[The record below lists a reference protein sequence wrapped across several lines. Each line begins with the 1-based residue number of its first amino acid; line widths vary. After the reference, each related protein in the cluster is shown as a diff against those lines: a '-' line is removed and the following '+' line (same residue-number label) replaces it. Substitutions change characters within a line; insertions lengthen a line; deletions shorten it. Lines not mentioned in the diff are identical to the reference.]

1 MVKHAN
7 RSINRAKEV
16 KVRCISIG
24 ILSVFV
30 PIILGI
36 AGDIPDFEAF
46 FINATMRIDYYHTG
60 NAAGETITLDQ
71 IYREGK
77 WAGNPHSLIDP
88 INQGRY
94 QVLVSEKKSGNLIY
108 SRGYDSYFAEY
119 QTTASAKNGIRR
131 VYSESVL
138 IPYPKD
144 TILVT
149 IERRQRD
156 QTVTPVFRD
165 TIDPGSYHIIRQT
178 PGRGHLVIPVV
189 HNGDPVDHVDLVVL
203 AEGYQPDDSLKFR
216 KDLKKFS
223 DIFFA
228 WEPYKSQTEKFNYT
242 GIFAPS
248 LDAGVDEPRR
258 NRYKRTAVGATFN
271 SLDSERYL
279 LTEDNKAMHD
289 IAGQIPYDLI
299 LIMVNTSRY
308 GGGGIYNQYCTFA
321 CDGPWSEHVF
331 HHELGHTF
339 GGLADEY
346 YTSDVS
352 YENFYPPGIE
362 PLEPNITALLDP
374 QHVKWAEYLDPD
386 LPVPT
391 PWGREKFD
399 KLAANYAKID
409 SLKQQEIET
418 LRKSGADSAA
428 FDSLEEK
435 YDRLRATAWKK
446 IDNFFELHPLKGK
459 VGVFEGAGYMSHG
472 FYRPTVNS
480 IMHRFSE
487 SEKAFYPVNEAALK
501 RMIDYYTGQL

>member
-1 MVKHAN
+1 MAEHAN
-7 RSINRAKEV
+7 RSVNRSREV
-16 KVRCISIG
+16 KVRCISVSIV
-24 ILSVFV
+24 SVFV
-30 PIILGI
+30 LIILGN
-36 AGDIPDFEAF
+36 AGDVPDFEDF

-60 NAAGETITLDQ
+60 NATDEIITLDQ
-71 IYREGK
+71 IYREGD
-77 WAGNPHSLIDP
+77 WAGSPHSLLDP
-88 INQGRY
+88 IDQGRY
-94 QVLVSEKKSGNLIY
+94 RISVTDEKTGNLIY

-119 QTTASAKNGIRR
+119 QTTSPAKNGIRR
-131 VYSESVL
+131 AYHESVL
-138 IPYPKD
+138 IPYPND
-144 TILVT
+144 TILVA
-149 IERRQRD
+149 IERRQQD
-156 QTVTPVFRD
+156 QTLTEIFRD
-165 TIDPGSYHIIRQT
+165 TIDPGSYHIINQT
-178 PGRGHLVIPVV
+178 PGCGNLVIPVV
-189 HNGDPVDHVDLVVL
+189 HNGDPANHVDLVVL
-203 AEGYQPDDSLKFR
+203 AEGYTMNDSSKFR

-223 DIFFA
+223 DIFFT
-228 WEPYKSQTEKFNYT
+228 WEPYKSQAEAFNFT
-242 GIFAPS
+242 GIFVPS

-258 NRYKRTAVGATFN
+258 NRYKRTAVSATFN

-279 LTEDNKAMHD
+279 LTEDNKAMRD

-308 GGGGIYNQYCTFA
+308 GGGGIFNQYCTFA

-331 HHELGHTF
+331 HHELGHAF

-352 YENFYPPGIE
+352 YEDFYPAGIE

-374 QHVKWAEYLDPD
+374 EHVKWAAYLDPD

-399 KLAANYAKID
+399 KLLANYAKID

-418 LRKSGADSAA
+418 LRKSGADTAA

-435 YDRLRATAWKK
+435 YARLRATAWKN

-480 IMHRFSE
+480 VMHRFSE
-487 SEKAFYPVNEAALK
+487 SEKSFYPVNEAALR
-501 RMIDYYTGQL
+501 RMIEYYTGKL